1 MSIMGTT
8 PQIGFLIESNIQ
20 CYEMIRIFL
29 IFWCSNSIALTKV
42 EKITLEVFLEIG
54 AEFKYPLLENIFELI
69 AG

>member
-42 EKITLEVFLEIG
+42 EKITLEVFLEI
-54 AEFKYPLLENIFELI
+54 EYPLLENIFELI